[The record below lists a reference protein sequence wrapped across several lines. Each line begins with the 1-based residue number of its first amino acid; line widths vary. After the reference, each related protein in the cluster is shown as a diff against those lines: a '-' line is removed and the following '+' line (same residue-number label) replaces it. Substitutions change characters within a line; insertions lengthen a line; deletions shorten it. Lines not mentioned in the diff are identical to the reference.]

1 MLRFTTSMLRSTPRC
16 SQSDERPVILPLPSP
31 VKKEENWREVP
42 MFITSISNQSPYG
55 TVCRRCNDRLIAPN
69 GSTYVSERHICH
81 FWICDS
87 CGQHFETSD
96 QLEFHASS
104 EARRRIPS
112 SHCWLRENVDR
123 PQSLKSFGAPP
134 WAQPARKK
142 EPQQTHALGLNHAT
156 RSWGLGGGWTSAT

>member
-1 MLRFTTSMLRSTPRC
+1 
-16 SQSDERPVILPLPSP
+16 
-31 VKKEENWREVP
+31 

-81 FWICDS
+81 FWISDS

-112 SHCWLRENVDR
+112 F
-123 PQSLKSFGAPP
+123 SLLVA
-134 WAQPARKK
+134 
-142 EPQQTHALGLNHAT
+142 
-156 RSWGLGGGWTSAT
+156 